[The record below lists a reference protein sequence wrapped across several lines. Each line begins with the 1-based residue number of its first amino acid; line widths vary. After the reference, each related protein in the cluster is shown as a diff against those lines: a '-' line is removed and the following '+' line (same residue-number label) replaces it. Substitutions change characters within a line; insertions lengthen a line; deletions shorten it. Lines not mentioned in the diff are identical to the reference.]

1 MKKVFVIL
9 TAAVIALTTMSCNK
23 EDSDKI
29 LEELDHRIENVF
41 SLPGTTW
48 HGDLKRDILTAN
60 ANADATVT
68 FLEGNNADVNLLL
81 DISMAGVNLY
91 SMDTAV
97 TCQYRFAGVEG
108 LLYDTNNVDMTM
120 PFKKI
125 NDTTINLYRAM
136 PSAAANYGVDTL
148 VIPLYK
154 VKAQ

>member
-9 TAAVIALTTMSCNK
+9 AAAVVAMTTLSCNK
-23 EDSDKI
+23 EDSDNV
-29 LEELDHRIENVF
+29 LEELGNRLENVF

-68 FLEGNNADVNLLL
+68 FQEGNNANVNFLF
-81 DISMAGVNLY
+81 DISMAGVSLY
-91 SMDTAV
+91 TIDTAL
-97 TCQYRFAGVEG
+97 TCQYRFVGVEG
-108 LLYDTNNVDMTM
+108 LLYDTNSVELTM

-125 NDTTINLYRAM
+125 DDTTINLYYAM

-148 VIPLYK
+148 VIPMYK
-154 VKAQ
+154 VK